1 MSDEEKESSLSK
13 PSDSGQEKPK
23 AKRRAPVRRKKPA
36 APKAKKAEEANAEK
50 GEVTPV
56 AEKAVPE
63 VAPAVEEKPEVSEP
77 EQKTQESK
85 PKSQPQPKSSAQP
98 KEEEG
103 SKPEDWPKPS
113 PRPQRQPNRR
123 SQEHGPKYYEDQ
135 ARSVRDIANLKGK
148 RPIVALTAYDA
159 VMGRLV
165 NDAGVDFILVGDS
178 VGTTLLGHR
187 TTIPVDMTD
196 MVRHTAAVRRA
207 QPKCLLVADL
217 PFGEAS
223 FSFDRLLESARRL
236 MQEGGADAV
245 KIEGGR
251 DVADDIEKLV
261 ATGVPVLGHIGLL
274 PQTVKAIGGYRK
286 FGVDRQEAEDLY
298 TDAIALEEAGCFA
311 VVGEMIEEAVA
322 RELTKQILPPLIGI
336 GSGAG
341 CDGQILVSTD
351 ILGYNTRKAPSFVKT
366 YANLNQVISRALSQ
380 YVEEVRGGKF
390 PS

>member
-85 PKSQPQPKSSAQP
+85 PKSQPQSKSSAQP

-123 SQEHGPKYYEDQ
+123 SQEHAPKYYEDQ

-286 FGVDRQEAEDLY
+286 FGIDRQEAEDLY

-366 YANLNQVISRALSQ
+366 YANLNQVISRAFSQ

>member
-1 MSDEEKESSLSK
+1 M
-13 PSDSGQEKPK
+13 
-23 AKRRAPVRRKKPA
+23 
-36 APKAKKAEEANAEK
+36 
-50 GEVTPV
+50 
-56 AEKAVPE
+56 
-63 VAPAVEEKPEVSEP
+63 
-77 EQKTQESK
+77 
-85 PKSQPQPKSSAQP
+85 
-98 KEEEG
+98 
-103 SKPEDWPKPS
+103 
-113 PRPQRQPNRR
+113 
-123 SQEHGPKYYEDQ
+123 
-135 ARSVRDIANLKGK
+135 RDLANLKGK

-286 FGVDRQEAEDLY
+286 FGGEREEAENLY

-311 VVGEMIEEAVA
+311 VVGEMIEEPVA
-322 RELTKQILPPLIGI
+322 RELSKQILPPLIGI